1 MASLKT
7 WTADEIFAKVAESM
21 TAEQVNTIKRAY
33 EFAKKAHGDKR
44 RSSGGTYLSHV
55 TQVAGI
61 LAELNMDY
69 ETITAGF
76 LHDVV
81 EDSDVQ
87 LTDVESEFG
96 SDVSLIVDGVT
107 KISKI
112 KYKSNKE
119 QLSENYR
126 KLLLVM
132 CKDIRVMIVKLAD
145 RMHNMDTLESL
156 GNVAQQKKFAEETI
170 DVYAPIADRLGMGT
184 VKWELQDMSLRYLK
198 PEAYYEI
205 AHSMKSKRNE
215 REAYIDNAI
224 QEVKNAIGDFHVEA
238 DIYGRPKHIYSI
250 YKKMVDKHKKFE
262 DIYDLLAIRVLVNS
276 IKDCYTVLGAI
287 HAKWHPM
294 PGRFKDYVAMPKPNM
309 YQSLHTTVIG
319 PEGKPL
325 EIQIRTHKMHQ
336 IAEYGVAAH
345 WAYKQGAT
353 EEIKNDKDGV
363 QLNWFKKII
372 EIQEETDN
380 ASDFMDSV
388 KGDLFADN
396 VYAFTP
402 AGDVLELP
410 KGSGPLDMAYV
421 IHTQVGNK
429 TTGARVNGKMV
440 SLDYQIKNG
449 DIVEIITSANSTG
462 PGKNWLD
469 LVHTSGAKHKI
480 NQFFKK
486 QGRDQDIKTGI
497 EMLTDHLEESGY
509 APNEILTS
517 ENWERVLDELHFRT
531 KDDLLAALGFGDV
544 HVQGVANRFT
554 SDLRNEQEKIKQQA
568 AEKALLEQS
577 AQTIST
583 KEASSKQPG
592 SNPADNVVIE
602 GIDNVLVRMSHCC
615 LPLPGDQIEGY
626 ITKGRG
632 ITIYRIGCPNV
643 KSEEKNRMIDAHW
656 ANPDNH
662 LVNYPSKI
670 KIDAF
675 NRNGIFNDVVKKL
688 NNSPATVTSIN
699 GKVHDDTALT
709 VVVIVNVK
717 NLKQLHEVIDSLKI
731 VSGVKKVNRV
741 LG

>member
-7 WTADEIFAKVAESM
+7 WTPDEIFAKVSESM
-21 TAEQVNTIKRAY
+21 NDEQVNTIKHAY

-61 LAELNMDY
+61 LAGLNMDY

-76 LHDVV
+76 LNDVV
-81 EDSDVQ
+81 EDSNVQ
-87 LTDVESEFG
+87 LSDVENEFG
-96 SDVSLIVDGVT
+96 SNVSLIVDGVT

-119 QLSENYR
+119 QLAENYR

-145 RMHNMDTLESL
+145 QMHNMDTLESL
-156 GNVAQQKKFAEETI
+156 GNEAQQRKFSEETI

-184 VKWELQDMSLRYLK
+184 IKWELQDMSLRYLK
-198 PEAYYEI
+198 PSEYYEI

-215 REAYIDNAI
+215 REAYVANAI
-224 QEVKNAIGDFHVEA
+224 EEVKKAIANFHIDA

-262 DIYDLLAIRVLVNS
+262 DIYDLSAIRVLVDS

-287 HAKWHPM
+287 HAKWRPI
-294 PGRFKDYVAMPKPNM
+294 PGRFKDYIAMPKPNM

-325 EIQIRTHKMHQ
+325 EVQIRTHKMHQ

-345 WAYKQGAT
+345 WAYKQGVT
-353 EEIKNDKDGV
+353 EEIKSDKDGV
-363 QLNWFKKII
+363 QLNLFKRII
-372 EIQEETDN
+372 KIQEETDN

-388 KGDLFADN
+388 KGDLFTDN

-449 DIVEIITSANSTG
+449 DIVEIITSSNSTG

-469 LVHTSGAKHKI
+469 LVHTNSAKHKI

-486 QGRDQDIKTGI
+486 QGRDDDIKSGLEVLNT
-497 EMLTDHLEESGY
+497 HLEENGY
-509 APNEILTS
+509 VPGDLLTS
-517 ENWERVLDELHFRT
+517 ENWKRVLDELHFRT
-531 KDDLLAALGFGDV
+531 KEDLLAALGFGDI

-554 SDLRNEQEKIKQQA
+554 SDIRSEQEKIKQQE
-568 AEKALLEQS
+568 AEKALLEQTN
-577 AQTIST
+577 QTVST
-583 KEASSKQPG
+583 KESTFKQV

-615 LPLPGDQIEGY
+615 LPLPGDRIEGY

-632 ITIYRIGCPNV
+632 ITIHRIGCPNV
-643 KSEEKNRMIDAHW
+643 NSEEKSRMIDAHW
-656 ANPDNH
+656 ANSDNN

-670 KIDAF
+670 KIDSY
-675 NRNGIFNDVVKKL
+675 NRNGIFNDVIKKL
-688 NNSPATVTSIN
+688 NNSPALVTSIS

-709 VVVIVNVK
+709 IVVIINIK
-717 NLKQLHEVIDSLKI
+717 NLKQLHEVIDTIKM
-731 VSGVKKVNRV
+731 VSGVKQVHRV